1 LTTIFVIYKIRNQ
14 QGVPVFARLVESFYS
29 NERAGKAAET
39 LNMMLS
45 SIEKEVGW
53 VYWIGEVPIM
63 DQLETS
69 PEVKKDG

>member
-1 LTTIFVIYKIRNQ
+1 MTTIFVIYKIRSQ

-29 NERAGKAAET
+29 NERAGRALET
-39 LNMMLS
+39 YNTMLS

-69 PEVKKDG
+69 PEANTDG